1 MLLAFA
7 IKIAPK
13 IKSTTP
19 KIEPKMIPISAAVLS
34 FDEVSIGLSSSRV
47 AVALVVDTG
56 VWEANVLNGIA
67 DDWNETESATNVRPS
82 AKVTEKFPLVT
93 NSLNVDSAV
102 DTFVSPGPPGSKVN
116 ETTMLPGRTLTL
128 ETRDA
133 GIAIASAIACV
144 TLLINSGLLESV
156 MMAS

>member
-1 MLLAFA
+1 
-7 IKIAPK
+7 
-13 IKSTTP
+13 
-19 KIEPKMIPISAAVLS
+19 MIPISAAVLS

-47 AVALVVDTG
+47 IVVVDTG
-56 VWEANVLNGIA
+56 VWEVNVVNGIA
-67 DDWNETESATNVRPS
+67 DDSNEAESATNVRPS

-102 DTFVSPGPPGSKVN
+102 DTLVSPGPPGSKVN
-116 ETTMLPGRTLTL
+116 ETTMLPGRASTL
-128 ETRDA
+128 EIRDA

-144 TLLINSGLLESV
+144 TLLINSGLLDSV